1 MSTDDRQSSIQSY
14 RDSKSRSSNR
24 ADVISDTQP
33 RVSNSNPN
41 RNQNQNTIGSTMYK
55 KTLPM
60 SRHQQLYYLDM
71 KPIKKTAG
79 NGNFIKHI
87 SSDRSNERN
96 DLSLE
101 CRKTEGTVSANRVTR
116 IG

>member
-41 RNQNQNTIGSTMYK
+41 RNQNLFQTIGK
-55 KTLPM
+55 FQVLQKV
-60 SRHQQLYYLDM
+60 QQRFFLAQDE
-71 KPIKKTAG
+71 T
-79 NGNFIKHI
+79 
-87 SSDRSNERN
+87 
-96 DLSLE
+96 
-101 CRKTEGTVSANRVTR
+101 
-116 IG
+116 